1 MKSFQRKRSE
11 TEGGNVLF
19 IVLLAIVLIG
29 ALIVA
34 VQNSGHEASIDREK
48 LVIRISE
55 VRRYA
60 SELERGVTFILQNG
74 YSEADIRFSHPDADP
89 DYGDLSA
96 DADKS
101 DQMFD
106 RLGGGAQYRTPPA
119 GINDG
124 SAWEFYGHTALP
136 EVGTDEAELVAVL
149 PNVTLAFC
157 EAYNK
162 VLGYDETT
170 QPEDTGPCINGG
182 ASARFDSGTQFSGSP
197 NTVDVSSFTWK
208 PSLSGCAQCTTD
220 SSYHVFHVLMA
231 R

>member
-1 MKSFQRKRSE
+1 MIFSEKKDRSDE
-11 TEGGNVLF
+11 KGNVLF

-29 ALIVA
+29 ALTVA
-34 VQNSGHEASIDREK
+34 VQNSGHEGSIDKEK

-60 SELERGVTFILQNG
+60 SELERGVRFILPNG
-74 YSEADIRFSHPDADP
+74 HSEVDLRFAHPDADP

-96 DADKS
+96 DSDKS

-106 RLGGGAQYRTPPA
+106 RLGGGAQYRTPPP
-119 GINDG
+119 GISDG
-124 SAWEFYGHTALP
+124 SSWEFYGHTALP

-149 PNVTLAFC
+149 PNVTQAFC
-157 EAYNK
+157 EAYNST
-162 VLGYDETT
+162 LGYDSAT
-170 QPEDTGPCINGG
+170 QPTDSSTCINGG
-182 ASARFDSGTQFSGSP
+182 SSARFDAGTQFSSSP
-197 NTVDVSSFTWK
+197 NTVNAGTFTYK